1 MFSQMLSL
9 VVKDGIPTVTRHA
22 TSFKI
27 TMSED
32 AGIKKT
38 ISRLHRDPYDH

>member
-9 VVKDGIPTVTRHA
+9 VVNDGIPTVTRHA

-27 TMSED
+27 IMSED
-32 AGIKKT
+32 AALKN
-38 ISRLHRDPYDH
+38 H